1 MPGRKLLFAFCLL
14 CFSLPLRAQTDT
26 LRKANSNS
34 IFDKITQSVSQ
45 FKPDTTAPPQDKITK
60 KIQELRALRGGFNIG
75 KAIEFKLE
83 EDRRKGE
90 MPAAQMDALTHF
102 FTDGNGKQKLDH
114 AITHIYRNLFTYKEL
129 KQLVSFYKKSAGQ
142 KLATEFPLIMLQSLA
157 AAEMLKTEFMKGVNP
172 N

>member
-14 CFSLPLRAQTDT
+14 CFSLPLWAQTDT
-26 LRKANSNS
+26 LRKAKSNS
-34 IFDKITQSVSQ
+34 IFDRITQSISQ
-45 FKPDTTAPPQDKITK
+45 FKSDTTAPPQDKITK

-75 KAIEFKLE
+75 EAIEFKLE

-129 KQLVSFYKKSAGQ
+129 KGLVRFYRTSAGQ
-142 KLATEFPLIMLQSLA
+142 KMATEFPLIMLQSLA
-157 AAEMLKTEFMKGVNP
+157 APEMLKTQFMKVYNP